1 MKRYAVKEIFYS
13 VQGEGMN
20 AGRAA
25 VFVRFAGCNLW
36 NGLES
41 GRATGAGGCSAWCD
55 TDFVGADAGTLTAE
69 ELMQACV
76 ALWPASSG
84 RVGRLCILTGGEPT
98 LQADE
103 PLVRSLQ
110 VAGFDVAMETNGTR
124 PVPAGLDWITVSPKD
139 GAEIVAKWCDELK
152 VVVPQET
159 HPLEFA
165 ERIHVKHKLVQPKAG
180 DPAATAW
187 ATAFVAKHPEWR
199 LSLQLHKFIGV
210 R

>member
-41 GRATGAGGCSAWCD
+41 GRATGAGGCSTWCD
-55 TDFVGADAGTLTAE
+55 TDFVGADAGILTAE
-69 ELMQACV
+69 ELTQAC
-76 ALWPASSG
+76 ATLWPASSS
-84 RVGRLCILTGGEPT
+84 RAGRLCILTGGEPT

-103 PLVRSLQ
+103 RLVRSIQ
-110 VAGFDVAMETNGTR
+110 AAGFDVAMETNGTR

-152 VVVPQET
+152 VVVPQAT
-159 HPLEFA
+159 HPLKFA
-165 ERIHVKHKLVQPKAG
+165 ERIHAKHRLVQPKAG
-180 DPAATAW
+180 DTTAIAW